1 MHQRHQSRLT
11 MRISCLYRQRWAV
24 GWKAADAKNLT
35 YYSSCFED
43 FQCIRNIS
51 ELQITSLRWGSGVV
65 RRKDRVWQ
73 QRKRALARLP
83 RNSRPCGAWTPR
95 KLITGHRARPARPD
109 QTIVGWMDGWMDTW
123 SCIHAQRCCRCC
135 FDFWHLGD
143 EANAL
148 KRRNSPMKRKPEKA
162 RTVRE
167 DVGCGENSPGRES
180 MVTLIYC
187 SQYSSEASD
196 AFRYIFQGLR
206 THTITTNRHFTT
218 HFRNNPLSHCR
229 KSCMNVFFS
238 H

>member
-1 MHQRHQSRLT
+1 MHSEYFGIANHKLT
-11 MRISCLYRQRWAV
+11 LGVRCGQEKRPGL
-24 GWKAADAKNLT
+24 AAEKKSLGEIAKELSAMWGVDAKEIDHWP
-35 YYSSCFED
+35 SS
-43 FQCIRNIS
+43 Q
-51 ELQITSLRWGSGVV
+51 TSQTGS
-65 RRKDRVWQ
+65 
-73 QRKRALARLP
+73 
-83 RNSRPCGAWTPR
+83 NHC
-95 KLITGHRARPARPD
+95 
-109 QTIVGWMDGWMDTW
+109 WMDGWMDTW

-148 KRRNSPMKRKPEKA
+148 KRRNSLMKRKPEKA

-167 DVGCGENSPGRES
+167 DVGCGENSHGRES

-196 AFRYIFQGLR
+196 AFRYIFR
-206 THTITTNRHFTT
+206 DTITTNQHFTT

>member
-65 RRKDRVWQ
+65 RRKDRVG
-73 QRKRALARLP
+73 
-83 RNSRPCGAWTPR
+83 SREKEPWRDCQGT
-95 KLITGHRARPARPD
+95 LGHVGVDAKEIDHWPSS
-109 QTIVGWMDGWMDTW
+109 QTSQTRIKPLLDGWMDGWMDTW

-167 DVGCGENSPGRES
+167 DVGCGENSPEGK
-180 MVTLIYC
+180 
-187 SQYSSEASD
+187 AW
-196 AFRYIFQGLR
+196 
-206 THTITTNRHFTT
+206 
-218 HFRNNPLSHCR
+218 
-229 KSCMNVFFS
+229 
-238 H
+238 